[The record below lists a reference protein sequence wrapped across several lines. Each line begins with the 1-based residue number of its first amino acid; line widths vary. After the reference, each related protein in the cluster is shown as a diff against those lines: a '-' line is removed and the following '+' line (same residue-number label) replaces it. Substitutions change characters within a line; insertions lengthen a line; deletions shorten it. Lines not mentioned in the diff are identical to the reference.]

1 MLVIDG
7 FNTIKRLRVR
17 FCALLFL
24 VLVFSVYAADVDAAG
39 AGVDG
44 AGAVDRFDGMAG
56 AGVGT
61 FERLALVLPAKN
73 C

>member
-1 MLVIDG
+1 MD
-7 FNTIKRLRVR
+7 VR
-17 FCALLFL
+17 FCALFFL

-44 AGAVDRFDGMAG
+44 AGAVVHFDSMAG
-56 AGVGT
+56 AGFGT
-61 FERLALVLPAKN
+61 FRRLALALPAKN